1 MYEHEVKMHAKTVK
15 IRAKIKQTKTNK
27 ENLFQLDKAFPKEVA
42 ILSRRAW
49 RRMNSLP
56 RK

>member
-1 MYEHEVKMHAKTVK
+1 MYEHEVKMHAKTIK

-27 ENLFQLDKAFPKEVA
+27 ENLFQLDKAFPREVA

-49 RRMNSLP
+49 RRMTGLP